1 MKQNALIWA
10 GSAIAVGLLSIGYVL
25 LRKDTKKKKYSE
37 KRETNSDKG
46 QSGVETTKKKIA
58 QSGGEV
64 KKEPIDTR
72 NFINKV
78 FDELIENGPMDPE
91 DLNQPDERV
100 PSILFRQSYDFE
112 KKREKLDIL
121 FEIPKGSYMKGIKVR
136 VKEGGEESELILPG
150 KKMNIKQFIDTLNRD
165 FLTKLVTDT
174 LPLYKDDIF
183 VRLDGYYYVS
193 YTKIDPDS
201 GELDYGYRIMPANK
215 KRILNAASKE
225 ERFPLSNHLFKVYE
239 AINKGDRE
247 FIEDQFKVSERN
259 ARFIEKDIDDVL
271 LVIRLSLMIADEE
284 HPFGVTPKGVNDLI
298 EEFLDI
304 EIPGKNRNTFN
315 YENLIFFDP
324 EMEEKEELMIYAHK
338 EEGNMSKLV
347 YYPYNVIE

>member
-1 MKQNALIWA
+1 MKQRALIWTGA
-10 GSAIAVGLLSIGYVL
+10 ATVAAGLLGIGYVL
-25 LRKDTKKKKYSE
+25 LKKDRKKCTE
-37 KRETNSDKG
+37 KRKINEDEQK
-46 QSGVETTKKKIA
+46 QSEVKTTKKRIA
-58 QSGGEV
+58 QPSTE
-64 KKEPIDTR
+64 KKELVDTR

-78 FDELIENGPMDPE
+78 FDELIENGSMDPE
-91 DLNQPDERV
+91 DLNQPDERI

-136 VKEGGEESELILPG
+136 VEESGEERELILPG
-150 KKMNIKQFIDTLNRD
+150 KKMNIKQFIDALNRD
-165 FLTKLVTDT
+165 TLTKLVTDT

-193 YTKIDPDS
+193 YTKVDPDS

-239 AINKGDRE
+239 AINKGNRE

-259 ARFIEKDIDDVL
+259 ARFKDKDIDDVL
-271 LVIRLSLMIADEE
+271 LVVRLSLMIADDE

-298 EEFLDI
+298 DEFLNI
-304 EIPGKNRNTFN
+304 KISEKKNTFK

-324 EMEEKEELMIYAHK
+324 DMEEKEELMIYAHK

-347 YYPYNVIE
+347 YYPYYVE